1 MKREK
6 VKDTEAEI
14 TRFEES
20 CEKAKN
26 QLQKLYDKAVVEVGE
41 ASAAIFEVHQMMLED
56 EEYVESV
63 LGIIS
68 GEEVKKIFENVEEVK
83 KELDDQGVSYKEVE
97 RG

>member
-1 MKREK
+1 MS
-6 VKDTEAEI
+6 TA
-14 TRFEES
+14 
-20 CEKAKN
+20 
-26 QLQKLYDKAVVEVGE
+26 
-41 ASAAIFEVHQMMLED
+41 LED
-56 EEYVESV
+56 EDYVESV